1 MTITSRN
8 VFLTFSTDITLE
20 DTHGSGNAN
29 PGQQEF
35 FVFMGPYTSDEVLD
49 NYVNTLVGFQIES

>member
-8 VFLTFSTDITLE
+8 VFLSFSTHSTLE

-29 PGQQEF
+29 PGLQYF
-35 FVFMGPYTSDEVLD
+35 FVFMGPHPSDEALD
-49 NYVNTLVGFQIES
+49 DYIKYLGWIPD